1 VILSKRL
8 GSGGKLVRWMLTRNN
23 KLRGWYGDGNGDADG
38 DGNGNRT
45 SAKR

>member
-1 VILSKRL
+1 
-8 GSGGKLVRWMLTRNN
+8 MLTRNN